1 MAFETLNG
9 IVLRY
14 ANYRDND
21 RILTVLTQERG
32 AVAVTVRNCRK
43 KSSVSTDAVSEQ
55 CCYGEFVVYERGG
68 ILYASSTAIKESF
81 YPIREDYE
89 KHSVSK
95 LIGAPAGY
103 VGYEDGGRLTLCY
116 HALSFLAYGDNNPID
131 IELCSTAKML
141 CLAGYKPVLT
151 HCVRCGKDLRKQK
164 EVAFSKVQGGTLC
177 DYCGV
182 GCRVISALSAEAL
195 RRMILLPLPQML
207 LSFLQPLSWK
217 LRPLKWLP

>member
-43 KSSVSTDAVSEQ
+43 KSSVTADAVSEQ

-81 YPIREDYE
+81 YPIREDCGTFSFVLPCTE
-89 KHSVSK
+89 
-95 LIGAPAGY
+95 
-103 VGYEDGGRLTLCY
+103 
-116 HALSFLAYGDNNPID
+116 LSCI
-131 IELCSTAKML
+131 
-141 CLAGYKPVLT
+141 
-151 HCVRCGKDLRKQK
+151 
-164 EVAFSKVQGGTLC
+164 
-177 DYCGV
+177 
-182 GCRVISALSAEAL
+182 
-195 RRMILLPLPQML
+195 RRQQ
-207 LSFLQPLSWK
+207 SD
-217 LRPLKWLP
+217 RH

>member
-89 KHSVSK
+89 RLVSANQILRFAEIIAYNHGLS
-95 LIGAPAGY
+95 LI
-103 VGYEDGGRLTLCY
+103 
-116 HALSFLAYGDNNPID
+116 HI
-131 IELCSTAKML
+131 
-141 CLAGYKPVLT
+141 
-151 HCVRCGKDLRKQK
+151 
-164 EVAFSKVQGGTLC
+164 
-177 DYCGV
+177 
-182 GCRVISALSAEAL
+182 
-195 RRMILLPLPQML
+195 
-207 LSFLQPLSWK
+207 
-217 LRPLKWLP
+217 

>member
-43 KSSVSTDAVSEQ
+43 KSSVTADAVSEQ

-89 KHSVSK
+89 RLVSANQI
-95 LIGAPAGY
+95 LRFAEIIAYNHGGAELFP
-103 VGYEDGGRLTLCY
+103 LCY

-164 EVAFSKVQGGTLC
+164 EVAFS
-177 DYCGV
+177 
-182 GCRVISALSAEAL
+182 
-195 RRMILLPLPQML
+195 
-207 LSFLQPLSWK
+207 
-217 LRPLKWLP
+217 

>member
-43 KSSVSTDAVSEQ
+43 KSSVTADAVSEQ

-81 YPIREDYE
+81 YPI
-89 KHSVSK
+89 V
-95 LIGAPAGY
+95 
-103 VGYEDGGRLTLCY
+103 
-116 HALSFLAYGDNNPID
+116 
-131 IELCSTAKML
+131 
-141 CLAGYKPVLT
+141 
-151 HCVRCGKDLRKQK
+151 LRKLLRITM
-164 EVAFSKVQGGTLC
+164 AARNFFLC
-177 DYCGV
+177 
-182 GCRVISALSAEAL
+182 AT
-195 RRMILLPLPQML
+195 MH
-207 LSFLQPLSWK
+207 
-217 LRPLKWLP
+217 